1 MLRLRIL
8 AVLALCGIGAIH
20 LYLVLELPYSRQ
32 PTIHP
37 LFIMTVVAAFAFAAL
52 FGARPHWTVGLL
64 AAGFAFS
71 TMGGYVLTLVLPA
84 GLFNFQEPGIS
95 YSGALSIVCEAVAG
109 LSLLAWVAFDRGRR
123 GVSVTPAQVPSRAA
137 PGPGRA

>member
-1 MLRLRIL
+1 LPLRVL
-8 AVLALCGIGAIH
+8 AALALCGIGAIH
-20 LYLVLELPYSRQ
+20 LYLVRELPYSMQ

-37 LFIMTVVAAFAFAAL
+37 LFIMTVAAALAFAAV
-52 FGARPHWTVGLL
+52 FAVRPHWTVGLL

-95 YSGALSIVCEAVAG
+95 YSGALSILCEAVAG
-109 LSLLAWVAFDRGRR
+109 LALLGWVVLDRQHR
-123 GVSVTPAQVPSRAA
+123 GALVAPAPVPSRAA
-137 PGPGRA
+137 PGGSHR